1 MASATHV
8 RSQISVMFF
17 GMKVVLQKLFPIF
30 FAASV
35 SGQPCLDESI
45 EIDCDANSVP
55 SVFKL
60 GDLSCPCNEASQA
73 GALKLVNEK
82 VYVCVGSEWKLVQL
96 QGNYV
101 YGTAPDNPG
110 YSCKEIL
117 LVAGQERRNV
127 SNGVYWIR
135 LRGNKRMKA

>member
-1 MASATHV
+1 MSLWKRGTRPLANL
-8 RSQISVMFF
+8 MFF
-17 GMKVVLQKLFPIF
+17 GMKVVFQNSFLIF

-35 SGQPCLDESI
+35 SGQSCLDEG
-45 EIDCDANSVP
+45 IDCDADSVP

-60 GDLSCPCNEASQA
+60 GDLSCPCNKASQA

-82 VYVCVGSEWKLVQL
+82 VYICVGSEWKLVQL

-135 LRGNKRMKA
+135 LRGNIRMKA